1 MEDVVPINFL
11 LSVFSGIE
19 INLFSF
25 DSIICITII
34 CFLLVSSAFVSASEV
49 AYFSLSYSDRQKINN
64 ENVHNL
70 LKNPNRLLATILVVN
85 NFINVGIVVVTSYFT
100 SIAIKFPKDSMLE
113 LIFQFVVITFLL
125 LLFGEILPKVYANN
139 NAVAF
144 SNRMSKLLVF
154 LNKLV
159 YPISFLLLNITKF
172 IDAQLKARQE
182 KISVEDISKALD
194 ITEHESKENERRI
207 LRSIVEFG
215 NIDVKEIMKSRVDI
229 AAIDKSFDFKSVLEI
244 ILRSGFSRIP
254 VFDQQIDKVVG
265 ILYIKDL
272 LPHLDEHS
280 NFSWYKLCRPAYFV
294 PETKMIND
302 LLKEFQSKKNHLAI
316 VVDEYGG
323 TSGLVTLEDVLEE
336 IVGEINDEFD
346 IEENIY
352 SVLDKSNYI
361 FDGKISLNDFSKIV
375 RVDTDFFD
383 SISGEFDTLAGL
395 VLELHGSMPKL
406 GAVCQFASFTF
417 KVESAD
423 LRRIKRLKV
432 TIDAK

>member
-34 CFLLVSSAFVSASEV
+34 CFLLVSSAFISASEV

-172 IDAQLKARQE
+172 IDSQLKARQE

-280 NFSWYKLCRPAYFV
+280 NFSWFVYFY
-294 PETKMIND
+294 E
-302 LLKEFQSKKNHLAI
+302 
-316 VVDEYGG
+316 G
-323 TSGLVTLEDVLEE
+323 T
-336 IVGEINDEFD
+336 
-346 IEENIY
+346 
-352 SVLDKSNYI
+352 I
-361 FDGKISLNDFSKIV
+361 FN
-375 RVDTDFFD
+375 
-383 SISGEFDTLAGL
+383 
-395 VLELHGSMPKL
+395 
-406 GAVCQFASFTF
+406 
-417 KVESAD
+417 
-423 LRRIKRLKV
+423 
-432 TIDAK
+432 